1 MRVSRRAVLA
11 GMLAGVAS
19 PAAAQSRRISAA
31 AGIDIQAKP
40 IDGFRIGDRARRR
53 FGALTFRGGLELRA
67 DHPAFGGFSGL
78 WRSPDGTRLV
88 ALTDNAAWL
97 TASVRVAQDGR
108 PLGIGDARLAPVLG
122 ASGRPLIRSNLFD
135 TEGLAM
141 ADGQAYVCVE
151 RAHQVLRFDFGR
163 QGVAARAQAVPTPA
177 AMRALPRNQGLEAI
191 AISPRNGPLGGGIV
205 TIAERSERAGDF
217 TRGWI
222 VTGPRTGTFTLVRS
236 ADFDTTDMA
245 VLPGGDYL
253 VLERRFGWL
262 RGLSVRIRRIAGE
275 TLLPGARVDGPV
287 LFEADLASE
296 IDNFEGISVHRGA
309 AGETLLTL
317 ISDDNFSNLQRTL
330 LVVFALEP

>member
-1 MRVSRRAVLA
+1 MRISRRAVLTGIAACAA
-11 GMLAGVAS
+11 G
-19 PAAAQSRRISAA
+19 PAAAQSRRMSAPA
-31 AGIDIQAKP
+31 AIRIQATP
-40 IDGFRIGDRARRR
+40 LNGFRIGDRTRRR
-53 FGALTFRGGLELRA
+53 FGTFTFRGGLELRA

-97 TASVRVAQDGR
+97 TANVRAGEDGR
-108 PLGIGDARLAPVLG
+108 PLGLDDALLAPVLG
-122 ASGRPLIRSNLFD
+122 ASGRPLIRSDLFD

-141 ADGQAYVCVE
+141 ADGRAYVCVE
-151 RAHQVLRFDFGR
+151 RAQQVLRFDFGR

-191 AISPRNGPLGGGIV
+191 AISPRNGPLGGGLV
-205 TIAERSERAGDF
+205 TIAERSERADDF

-222 VTGPRTGTFTLVRS
+222 VGGSRAGTFTLARS
-236 ADFDTTDMA
+236 ADFDITDMA
-245 VLPGGDYL
+245 LLPGGDYL

-262 RGLSVRIRRIAGE
+262 RGLSVRIRRIAGSS
-275 TLLPGARVDGPV
+275 LLPGARVDGPV

-309 AGETLLTL
+309 QGETLVTL

-330 LVVFALEP
+330 MIVLALEA